1 MKPQFASQSDSS
13 KQKVHSAAKR
23 HISYYPAQSVVLSQ
37 RLSTDY
43 SSNNRPPTTETSELT
58 QIDALPDSQI

>member
-1 MKPQFASQSDSS
+1 MKPKFSSQSDSP

>member
-1 MKPQFASQSDSS
+1 MKPEFPIQSDSP

-43 SSNNRPPTTETSELT
+43 SSNNRPPTAKTSELT
-58 QIDALPDSQI
+58 QIDALPDPQI